1 MTPHR
6 LELPVVRRPPV
17 DPALRRARWS
27 VILLFVLNGL
37 GYSNIVIR
45 YPLITTKLGMSNA
58 LLGVIVALGPLC
70 GLVTGLATST
80 LIRRFGSQAM
90 AAWSNVV
97 AICCVAV
104 ILNAPNVWLFAAG
117 VILMSTF
124 DVYTD
129 TAMNAEGMV
138 VQKLYQRSIIN
149 SFHAWWSVGA
159 ALGGGIGSLFA
170 AIQLPLW
177 QHSIIV
183 VALMIGLNVLARK
196 LFLPAHLVPPPD
208 KQAVEKP
215 ARALHIPKSQLTLL
229 IAIGLI
235 AAFGA
240 WVEEAAG
247 TWSALY
253 LKNELGTTAGV
264 AGVAFIGF
272 MVAQTLGRFTGDAMI
287 DRLGDRLMARIG
299 CSIAAGLWIVALIW
313 PSIPLTV
320 IAFIITGWGVATVV
334 PAAYYASDML
344 PGLGVGDGLTI
355 VNWILRLA
363 FLVGPPLVGFLSD
376 LVSLRFAFILVPVS
390 LAIVL
395 LLSPVLSGKKTET
408 TSVA

>member
-1 MTPHR
+1 M
-6 LELPVVRRPPV
+6 RRPPV
-17 DPALRRARWS
+17 DPALKRARWS
-27 VILLFVLNGL
+27 VILLFVLNGI

-45 YPLITTKLGMSNA
+45 YPLITTKLGISNS
-58 LLGVIVALGPLC
+58 LLGVIVAMGPLC
-70 GLVTGLATST
+70 GMLTGLATST
-80 LIRRFGSQAM
+80 LIRRFGPQAM

-104 ILNAPNVWLFAAG
+104 ILNAPNVWLFAVG

-129 TAMNAEGMV
+129 IAMNAEGMV

-149 SFHAWWSVGA
+149 SFHGWWSVGA

-170 AIQLPLW
+170 AIKLPLW
-177 QHSIIV
+177 QHSIVIV
-183 VALMIGLNVLARK
+183 VLMVAMNIAVRK
-196 LFLPAHLVPPPD
+196 LFLPAEMIPAPD
-208 KQAVEKP
+208 KEAVEKP
-215 ARALHIPKSQLTLL
+215 AHALHIPKSQLTILL
-229 IAIGLI
+229 AIGLI

-240 WVEEAAG
+240 WVEDAAG

-253 LKNELGTTAGV
+253 LKNELGASAGL
-264 AGVAFIGF
+264 AGAGFIGL
-272 MVAQTLGRFTGDAMI
+272 MVAQTIGRFTGDALI

-299 CSIAAGLWIVALIW
+299 CSIAAGVWIFALIW

-320 IAFIITGWGVATVV
+320 IAFVITGWGVATVV
-334 PAAYYASDML
+334 PAAYYASDTL

-355 VNWILRLA
+355 VNWVLRLA

-376 LVSLRFAFILVPVS
+376 LVSLRFALILVPVS
-390 LAIVL
+390 LAIVV
-395 LLSPVLSGKKTET
+395 LLSPALSTKEVET
-408 TSVA
+408 PTVA